1 MGVLC
6 FEMKNQYQQR
16 PRAHQK
22 QNQPLSNTTD
32 KKKSHLFWS
41 TGGKHVTEGT
51 LKGQAVTASG
61 PYGVHG
67 RKD

>member
-32 KKKSHLFWS
+32 KKKKVIFFGLQ
-41 TGGKHVTEGT
+41 VENT
-51 LKGQAVTASG
+51 LQKG
-61 PYGVHG
+61 H
-67 RKD
+67 